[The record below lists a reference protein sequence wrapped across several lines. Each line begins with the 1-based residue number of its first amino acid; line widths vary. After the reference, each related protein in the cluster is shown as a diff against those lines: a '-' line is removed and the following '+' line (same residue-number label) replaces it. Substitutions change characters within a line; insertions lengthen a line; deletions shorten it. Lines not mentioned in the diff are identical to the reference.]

1 MKQKFHLVETKVSS
15 GRNKSFVRTIQA
27 KPLQKVSGSFVEV
40 SFFMHSVERNGR
52 NMKETNYIR
61 TNQIILR

>member
-1 MKQKFHLVETKVSS
+1 M
-15 GRNKSFVRTIQA
+15 IQA

-40 SFFMHSVERNGR
+40 SSFMHSVERNGR

-61 TNQIILR
+61 TNQIMLR